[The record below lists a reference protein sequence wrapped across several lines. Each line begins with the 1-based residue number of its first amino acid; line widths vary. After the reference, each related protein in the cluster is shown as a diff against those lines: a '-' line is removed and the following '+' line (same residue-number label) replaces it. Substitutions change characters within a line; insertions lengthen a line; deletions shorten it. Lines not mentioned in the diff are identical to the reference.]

1 MSMRILAAKV
11 WTPTDIKEAWTLR
24 EKFHLQSCFVAG
36 GTLLQTQW
44 EKGVPYPPQLISLE
58 KVEGLEGINY
68 KTEGTK
74 RFLQIGAMTKLATC
88 RNHPVIKEKWSLLST
103 AIQQIAAPAIRNLGT
118 IGGNV
123 AYGFGDAIP
132 ALLTMDAEVSY
143 FDGKTIKTEKLDHWL
158 NTRQNKEVL
167 LTGVILPEYRHSS
180 FVTQFYKK
188 VGRREAFSGSVVTV
202 SGVIGKNDAGVID
215 FVRLAVGGGDNRPH
229 RLKATEQLLI
239 DQMINPKLLRN
250 VYETILNE
258 FHPISDVF
266 YSDDYRRWVTA
277 NIIIS
282 ELSRL
287 EG

>member
-1 MSMRILAAKV
+1 MLDAQV
-11 WTPTDIKEAWTLR
+11 WTPADMKEAWTLR
-24 EKFHLQSCFVAG
+24 EKFHLQSCFIAG

-74 RFLQIGAMTKLATC
+74 HFLQIGAMTKLAAC

-103 AIQQIAAPAIRNLGT
+103 AIQQIAAPAVRNLGT

-123 AYGFGDAIP
+123 ANRFGDAIP

-143 FDGKTIKTEKLDHWL
+143 FDGNTIITEKLDHWL
-158 NTRQNKEVL
+158 NTSQNNEVL
-167 LTGVILPEYRHSS
+167 LTGVILPEYRRSS
-180 FVTQFYKK
+180 FAAQFYKK
-188 VGRREAFSGSVVTV
+188 VGRRESFSGSVVTV

-215 FVRLAVGGGDNRPH
+215 FVRLAAGGGDNRPH
-229 RLKATEQLLI
+229 RLKETEQLLI
-239 DQMINPKLLRN
+239 DQTINPDLLRN
-250 VYETILNE
+250 AYETIINE
-258 FHPISDVF
+258 FYPISDVF
-266 YSDDYRRWVTA
+266 YSDDYRRWIAA

-282 ELSRL
+282 ELSGWERK
-287 EG
+287 G